1 MIAPTADAVKIE
13 KKLVPIWMQ
22 LNGFQLVKK
31 QWVGGSRCVLVTPLL
46 NGYVS
51 IQVGVPA

>member
-13 KKLVPIWMQ
+13 KKLVPIWMK